1 MLQAEV
7 GMRVRCAKQS
17 RSGVIHE
24 GEVHWPKFSQ
34 NLQLTKSEALAVL
47 RNLQNNK
54 KNARKLSS

>member
-1 MLQAEV
+1 M